1 MLNLTKV
8 QTRPIHHKPPTKSQH
23 KKAAKY
29 LSGSEELVFVSSIG
43 MRYFWFN
50 LIFFLVIPLGLFYLS
65 IFMFSEIVSLPSSLD
80 WLKYVGIVAVVVLL
94 INLKKTSNI
103 LRKRQ
108 SYTYIL
114 TNKRCLI
121 VSGIFTRK
129 IITAPLDRITHI
141 TVEQSFAQRFL
152 YNTGHLLII
161 TAGFDQREIVIEHIA
176 NPVKFKIFIEE
187 LSSRVE
193 KKPQSEENSEPQ
205 LRALTLG

>member
-1 MLNLTKV
+1 M
-8 QTRPIHHKPPTKSQH
+8 QTRPIHHKPPTKRQH

-29 LSGSEELVFVSSIG
+29 LSGTEELVFISSIG
-43 MRYFWFN
+43 MRYFWLN
-50 LIFFLVIPLGLFYLS
+50 LIFFLIIPLSLFYLS
-65 IFMFSEIVSLPSSLD
+65 VFMFSEIVSLPGLD
-80 WLKYVGIVAVVVLL
+80 WLKYVGIAALAVLL
-94 INLKKTSNI
+94 LNLKKTSSI

-108 SYTYIL
+108 SYTYML
-114 TNKRCLI
+114 TNRRCLI

-176 NPVKFKIFIEE
+176 DPVKFKIFIEE

-193 KKPQSEENSEPQ
+193 KKPLSEENREPQ

>member
-1 MLNLTKV
+1 M
-8 QTRPIHHKPPTKSQH
+8 QTRPIHHKPPTKHQH

-29 LSGSEELVFVSSIG
+29 ISSGEELVFLTSIG
-43 MRYFWFN
+43 MRYFWIN
-50 LIFFLVIPLGLFYLS
+50 LVFFLLLPISLFYLS
-65 IFMFSEIVSLPSSLD
+65 VFMFSGIISLPGFD
-80 WLKYVGIVAVVVLL
+80 WLKYVGLVALAILL
-94 INLKKTSNI
+94 LNLKKTSSI
-103 LRKRQ
+103 IRKRQ

-114 TNKRCLI
+114 TNRRCLI

-161 TAGFDQREIVIEHIA
+161 TAGFDQREIVIEHVA

-187 LSSRVE
+187 LSSRID
-193 KKPQSEENSEPQ
+193 KKSQSEENQQPQ
-205 LRALTLG
+205 LRALNLG